1 MGNSTGTH
9 RQLGSR
15 ATERQPDS
23 YGFEKHRQ
31 PGQQAIREA
40 VREASRSAE
49 ERALE
54 LIEASS
60 SVHRDRA
67 VTTTTTTRESQE
79 SFMEA
84 LQRTYKRSQD
94 EFQARCTA
102 RQHEIDAYVQKQVA
116 EIVAASK
123 TKSMYAAHRREC
135 QIELIMAVRS
145 MKPVETADGPASEQI
160 IKGHVLTQLHALGF
174 SEANVTAEQVR
185 HRVSDPG
192 PTKCARITVRVKWAS
207 PSENKPSSEKEPEGN
222 MVRDCAVCC
231 EQLPM
236 IVLVPC
242 GHTLCGRC
250 GTKLQ
255 ACPFCSMQV
264 QRCQS
269 VFLQ

>member
-160 IKGHVLTQLHALGF
+160 IKGHVRPEHVHLFASLPPHLAPADAMQAIKGK
-174 SEANVTAEQVR
+174 S
-185 HRVSDPG
+185 
-192 PTKCARITVRVKWAS
+192 ARKLLREFPRVKKELGAGTS
-207 PSENKPSSEKEPEGN
+207 GRAATSSAP
-222 MVRDCAVCC
+222 VA
-231 EQLPM
+231 
-236 IVLVPC
+236 
-242 GHTLCGRC
+242 T
-250 GTKLQ
+250 
-255 ACPFCSMQV
+255 
-264 QRCQS
+264 
-269 VFLQ
+269 